1 MAVYKASNCTPFLGS
16 IDLTFGQIAQCEIN
30 SSNSTVTGYRLEIL
44 DNLNNVIFSGER
56 FSPVPQRFRVD
67 CIDTNATYYTNTG
80 LNGSMLTV
88 PLIIRGSGKDVNQD
102 IFDAIHATATG
113 DDAGNKSD
121 LSLAQCANIIY
132 CVNPDNTDN
141 TENTRAKW
149 YKVEIGV
156 TTNQSEGAPPTYS
169 WVANS
174 EIPNLSNGYV
184 NMPYKWRITL
194 AQGQK
199 TDTKEET
206 FEQHPEDSK
215 WYDMGIAVNQQI
227 LGSTVNRIQGPYSDK
242 ILSDYFIQLGTYSNG
257 AFTPNGQRVV
267 ITSYDN
273 YGYIYP
279 RENYITEGT
288 FNQSTHFQIYK
299 KTNEA
304 QYVRS
309 NRKVGYLSLLTIDR
323 DLSGM
328 TIDHK
333 DKNKRFHYN
342 STSGYYE
349 QVYDNATTQEMVD
362 DFNPTVQMYTG
373 QQMENSPISLIG
385 GGITILFAGYDANK
399 EQDVNS
405 WIDSPLNGIFVFA
418 GKVFD
423 ENNKQMILRW
433 QRPAMADSWAEYLDQ
448 IFYIENGTPIV
459 ITKSDG
465 TTEPARSFAGQNI
478 QCMAD
483 DMGVLNSSPLGFKEE
498 EPVEIYSADDLDDK
512 IGRITTTVG
521 AIARNAEDCIYIR
534 ANNAVEAGQ
543 QFRYATSIEN
553 NYSYNTQ
560 TIEYVNKEMWYI
572 KPLEEISP
580 VITPG
585 TQYSI
590 YSYFKGSDENPFY
603 AYDTPEIELNI
614 ENAEGDGNTID
625 TQYTLASYILNATG
639 IFSQAQNKTWRSFQW
654 ILTNRTLNYSITGDK
669 QYSGAIEYSF
679 SGLQDSMEYSL
690 QLIIEDEWGNT
701 LGVTKYFRIEL
712 GADAY
717 DYFPV
722 TLTFD
727 CDTQSVDIQFIRT
740 GYILPDPF
748 SKTDLQPSS
757 PTSLFTPSY
766 QGLTYYLY
774 DIDNKDD
781 YYLSIGDS
789 TAWYDQYRANL
800 RLGEDGVPV
809 TEKDIKG
816 TALYIPLS
824 GTDLI
829 DSGER
834 LTGYIEVAVADDDSE
849 TAGQVLTSETTGSTT
864 GTESNKNT
872 TTKIVSLYAQPP
884 ETPSDIEEWMRWSPS
899 PDAPTVG
906 GGWTLYY
913 KDDSGE
919 FTKYAPLPSSPA
931 ISVNGVKNYRDYGVL
946 YQEIEVI
953 DTITD
958 KDGNSEGKVTHLPL
972 SGPSKDDF
980 TLNLEVW
987 QLSKLYEGNILVSYV
1002 YFDANKFETATRRL
1016 VVELSVPDVYIQSD
1030 KGTTVDVDNLYK
1042 IWVKCW
1048 YENKNSST
1056 SEWFK
1061 NEDEEQV
1068 SSEVKFYGEGLND
1081 SPTWL
1086 PSDKIPV
1093 LLFGKIDDDTQEAAD
1108 ITAKELHENA
1118 DFYMADIVAN
1128 VGTGDKETRILNP
1141 ISYIIDDI
1149 DDTEH
1154 SRPAAAPYYNL
1165 MGDVNCH
1172 TPVSQSPEGITQGK
1186 DENENANSD
1195 IVNIELDNKNGEA
1208 APFYGVIRFPLREQ
1222 MDQVTGAVATS
1233 TGQER
1238 SNNYLKTPFFVKS
1251 KTQNE
1256 DEGKTDYTA
1265 MYVSTKSIAGN
1276 TLAEGGVTAP
1286 TEENENAGNNTSP
1299 KVALYVRDYSG
1310 MRNVWT
1316 DYLCRRAQQPDPN
1329 VKNVDFNRFFN
1340 VQDSACAYKW
1350 NDDALQTVEDGGN
1363 QHYVFK
1369 NIKELQGDVVWYDT
1383 YADAPPLYRQWD
1395 VASTVA
1401 SQENNGARAR
1411 INAFGFIFNI
1421 IIQDFDPDISMLN
1434 YALAIKPRAYV
1445 YSTSS
1450 TNSTEEE
1457 NTNG

>member
-56 FSPVPQRFRVD
+56 FSPVPQGFRVD

-88 PLIIRGSGKDVNQD
+88 PLIIRGSDKGVNAD
-102 IFDAIHATATG
+102 IFNAIGATATG
-113 DDAGNKSD
+113 NSSKKEPSS
-121 LSLAQCANIIY
+121 LSEAQCSNIIY
-132 CVNPDNTDN
+132 YNTDG
-141 TENTRAKW
+141 KW
-149 YKVEIGV
+149 YKIDVGV
-156 TTNQSEGAPPTYS
+156 SDTAGTLFTYS
-169 WVANS
+169 WALGS

-199 TDTKEET
+199 IDTNEKT
-206 FEQHPEDSK
+206 FDQQPKDSK

-242 ILSDYFIQLGTYSNG
+242 ILSDYFIQLGTYSDDDG
-257 AFTPNGQRVV
+257 DGDGKFTAKGQRVI

-279 RENYITEGT
+279 RENYITEEMLNGDGT
-288 FNQSTHFQIYK
+288 TENPPATHFQIYK
-299 KTNEA
+299 ETNEEK
-304 QYVRS
+304 YVNS
-309 NRKVGYLSLLTIDR
+309 NRMVNFATTTNIDIQINGEAPTTQFGY
-323 DLSGM
+323 
-328 TIDHK
+328 
-333 DKNKRFHYN
+333 NQ
-342 STSGYYE
+342 TSGYYE
-349 QVYDNATTQEMVD
+349 QVYDATETEYNA
-362 DFNPTVQMYTG
+362 FKPFA
-373 QQMENSPISLIG
+373 SLWG
-385 GGITILFAGYDANK
+385 GGATSVDLTGGGTSILFMGNTTGVSDEDASKGALGTANAY
-399 EQDVNS
+399 
-405 WIDSPLNGIFVFA
+405 NGIFIFA
-418 GKVFD
+418 DKVY
-423 ENNKQMILRW
+423 NNGQMTLRW
-433 QRPAMADSWAEYLDQ
+433 QRPSFADTWAEYIDQ
-448 IFYIENGTPIV
+448 LFYVKGGTY
-459 ITKSDG
+459 G
-465 TTEPARSFAGQNI
+465 GRNI
-478 QCMAD
+478 QSKAS
-483 DMGVLNSSPLGFKEE
+483 DMGTLNSSPLAFTDE
-498 EPVEIYSADDLDDK
+498 EPIEIYSTEDLDDNDYA
-512 IGRITTTVG
+512 IGRVTTTIG
-521 AIARNAEDCIYIR
+521 AIAKNTNEDIYIR

-543 QFRYATSIEN
+543 QFRYATSAEN
-553 NYSYNTQ
+553 NYGYDTQ
-560 TIEYVNKEMWYI
+560 IIKYVNRDLWYI
-572 KPLEEISP
+572 NPQGELKSAL
-580 VITPG
+580 TPG

-603 AYDTPEIELNI
+603 AYTTPEIKLNI
-614 ENAEGDGNTID
+614 ENVNDDKNNGDTIK

-639 IFSQAQNKTWRSFQW
+639 TFSQEQNKTWRSFQW
-654 ILTNRTLNYSITGDK
+654 ILTNRTLNYSITGEK
-669 QYSGAIEYSF
+669 QYSGAIEYNF
-679 SGLQDSMEYSL
+679 SGLQDLMEYSL
-690 QLIIEDEWGNT
+690 QLIMEDEWGNT

-849 TAGQVLTSETTGSTT
+849 TAGQVSTSETTGSTT

-884 ETPSDIEEWMRWSPS
+884 ETPSDTEEWMRWNASS
-899 PDAPTVG
+899 DAPTVG

-919 FTKYAPLPSSPA
+919 FKGYASLPNSPA
-931 ISVNGVKNYRDYGVL
+931 IAVNGVKNYRDYGVL
-946 YQEIEVI
+946 YQEMEVI
-953 DTITD
+953 DKRTNE
-958 KDGNSEGKVTHLPL
+958 DGGDEEKLTHVPL

-1002 YFDANKFETATRRL
+1002 YFNANQFEDATRRL
-1016 VVELSVPDVYIQSD
+1016 AVELSVPDVYIQTNE
-1030 KGTTVDVDNLYK
+1030 GTTVDAENLYK
-1042 IWVKCW
+1042 MWVRCW
-1048 YENKNSST
+1048 YEKKSGPT
-1056 SEWFK
+1056 SEWVIDDD
-1061 NEDEEQV
+1061 EDQA
-1068 SSEVKFYGEGLND
+1068 SSEVKFYGDDLND
-1081 SPTWL
+1081 SSTWL
-1086 PSDKIPV
+1086 PSNKIPV
-1093 LLFGKIDDDTQEAAD
+1093 LLFGKLDADTQGAAD
-1108 ITAKELHENA
+1108 VLATTLHKNA

-1128 VGTGDKETRILNP
+1128 VGTGDKQTHIINA
-1141 ISYIIDDI
+1141 INYIDN
-1149 DDTEH
+1149 EQNL
-1154 SRPAAAPYYNL
+1154 RPASAPYYNL

-1195 IVNIELDNKNGEA
+1195 IVNIELNNENGEA
-1208 APFYGVIRFPLREQ
+1208 APFYGVIRFPLRER
-1222 MDQVTGAVATS
+1222 MDQVTGVVATS

-1251 KTQNE
+1251 KTTTGE
-1256 DEGKTDYTA
+1256 YA
-1265 MYVSTKSIAGN
+1265 PMYVSTESVETN
-1276 TLAEGGVTAP
+1276 TLAEGEAVEP
-1286 TEENENAGNNTSP
+1286 TEENANAGNNTSP

-1329 VKNVDFNRFFN
+1329 VKGVDFNRFFN
-1340 VQDSACAYKW
+1340 VQDGACAYTW
-1350 NDDALQTVEDGGN
+1350 GDTVLQTVEDAGN
-1363 QHYVFK
+1363 QHYTFK
-1369 NIKELQGDVVWYDT
+1369 DVEDLDVVWYDT

-1395 VASTVA
+1395 VASTIA
-1401 SQENNGARAR
+1401 SQENHSARAR
-1411 INAFGFIFNI
+1411 INALGFIFNI
-1421 IIQDFDPDISMLN
+1421 VVQNIDPDFS
-1434 YALAIKPRAYV
+1434 ALGYKLTTKPRAYV
-1445 YSTSS
+1445 YSTGNN
-1450 TNSTEEE
+1450 TNKEE
-1457 NTNG
+1457 NVDG

>member
-88 PLIIRGSGKDVNQD
+88 PLIIRGSGDVNRD
-102 IFDAIHATATG
+102 IFNAINATATS
-113 DDAGNKSD
+113 DSAGKKSE
-121 LSLAQCANIIY
+121 LSLAQCANLIY
-132 CVNPDNTDN
+132 YYK
-141 TENTRAKW
+141 EKW
-149 YKVEIGV
+149 YKVEIK
-156 TTNQSEGAPPTYS
+156 TEQSEGGPPTYS
-169 WVANS
+169 WDANPRT

-199 TDTKEET
+199 TDTGAGT
-206 FEQHPEDSK
+206 FEQHPADPK
-215 WYDMGIAVNQQI
+215 WYDMGIAVNQQV

-242 ILSDYFIQLGTYSNG
+242 ILSDYFIQLGTYSDST
-257 AFTPNGQRVV
+257 FTPKGQRVI

-279 RENYITEGT
+279 RENYITEDT

-299 KTNEA
+299 ETNEEK
-304 QYVRS
+304 YVNS
-309 NRKVGYLSLLTIDR
+309 NRMVNFATTTNIDIQINEKAPTTRFGY
-323 DLSGM
+323 
-328 TIDHK
+328 
-333 DKNKRFHYN
+333 NQ
-342 STSGYYE
+342 TSGYYE
-349 QVYDNATTQEMVD
+349 QVYDVTETEYNA
-362 DFNPTVQMYTG
+362 FKPFA
-373 QQMENSPISLIG
+373 SLWG
-385 GGITILFAGYDANK
+385 GGATRVDLTGGGTSILFMANTTGASDENTSK
-399 EQDVNS
+399 GTLGTANAY
-405 WIDSPLNGIFVFA
+405 NGIFVFVD
-418 GKVFD
+418 KVYD
-423 ENNKQMILRW
+423 NGQMTLRW
-433 QRPAMADSWAEYLDQ
+433 QRPSFANSWAEYIDQ
-448 IFYIENGTPIV
+448 LFYV
-459 ITKSDG
+459 KSG
-465 TTEPARSFAGQNI
+465 SYGRQNI
-478 QCMAD
+478 QSKAS
-483 DMGVLNSSPLGFKEE
+483 DMGTLDSTPLAFTYE
-498 EPVEIYSADDLDDK
+498 EPIEIYSDEDLDDA

-553 NYSYNTQ
+553 NYSYDTR

-572 KPLEEISP
+572 NPPEGEVISP
-580 VITPG
+580 IITPG

-603 AYDTPEIELNI
+603 AYTTPEIKLNI
-614 ENAEGDGNTID
+614 KNANDDEKNGDTID

-639 IFSQAQNKTWRSFQW
+639 IFSQEQNKTWRSFQW
-654 ILTNRTLNYSITGDK
+654 ILTNRTLNYSITGEK
-669 QYSGAIEYSF
+669 QYSGAIEYNF
-679 SGLQDSMEYSL
+679 SGLQDLMEYSL
-690 QLIIEDEWGNT
+690 QLIMEDEWGNT
-701 LGVTKYFRIEL
+701 LGVAKYFKIDL
-712 GADAY
+712 GAEAY

-727 CDTQSVDIQFIRT
+727 CDTQSVDIQFLRT
-740 GYILPDPF
+740 GFIMPDPF

-824 GTDLI
+824 GTDLLN
-829 DSGER
+829 SGEQ
-834 LTGYIEVAVADDDSE
+834 LTGYIEVTVADDNN
-849 TAGQVLTSETTGSTT
+849 TG
-864 GTESNKNT
+864 
-872 TTKIVSLYAQPP
+872 TKIVSLYAKPP
-884 ETPSDIEEWMRWSPS
+884 TTPAETEEWMRWNASS
-899 PDAPTVG
+899 DAPIEG

-919 FTKYAPLPSSPA
+919 FKGYTPLSNSPA
-931 ISVNGVKNYRDYGVL
+931 IVVNGVKNYRDYGVL
-946 YQEIEVI
+946 YQNIEVI
-953 DTITD
+953 DKRTNENGGAEEESTYI
-958 KDGNSEGKVTHLPL
+958 PL
-972 SGPSKDDF
+972 SGPTKDDF

-1002 YFDANKFETATRRL
+1002 YFNANQFEDATKRL
-1016 VVELSVPDVYIQSD
+1016 AVELSVPDVYIQTNE
-1030 KGTTVDVDNLYK
+1030 GTTVDTENLYK
-1042 IWVKCW
+1042 IWVRCW
-1048 YENKNSST
+1048 YENKSGPT
-1056 SEWFK
+1056 GEWVIDG
-1061 NEDEEQV
+1061 EDDRA
-1068 SSEVKFYGEGLND
+1068 SSEVKFYGQDLDD
-1081 SPTWL
+1081 SSTWL
-1086 PSDKIPV
+1086 PSNKIPV
-1093 LLFGKIDDDTQEAAD
+1093 LLFGKLDADTQGAAD
-1108 ITAKELHENA
+1108 KLADKLYKNA
-1118 DFYMADIVAN
+1118 DFYLTDIVAN
-1128 VGTGDKETRILNP
+1128 VGTGDKQTHVINA
-1141 ISYIIDDI
+1141 INYIDN
-1149 DDTEH
+1149 EQN
-1154 SRPAAAPYYNL
+1154 SRPASAPYYNL

-1172 TPVSQSPEGITQGK
+1172 TPVSQTPEGITQGK

-1195 IVNIELDNKNGEA
+1195 IVNIELNSGNGEA
-1208 APFYGVIRFPLREQ
+1208 APFYGVIRFPLRER
-1222 MDQVTGAVATS
+1222 MDQVTGVVDTS

-1251 KTQNE
+1251 KTTTGE
-1256 DEGKTDYTA
+1256 YA
-1265 MYVSTKSIAGN
+1265 SMYVSTEPIETN
-1276 TLAEGGVTAP
+1276 TLAEGEVVEP
-1286 TEENENAGNNTSP
+1286 TEENTNAGNNGSP

-1329 VKNVDFNRFFN
+1329 VEGVDFNRFFN

-1350 NDDALQTVEDGGN
+1350 EDNALQTVEDAGN
-1363 QHYVFK
+1363 QHYIFK
-1369 NIKELQGDVVWYDT
+1369 FKEDDEIQGDIVWYDT

-1395 VASTVA
+1395 VASTIA
-1401 SQENNGARAR
+1401 SQQNHSARAR
-1411 INAFGFIFNI
+1411 INALGFIFNI
-1421 IIQDFDPDISMLN
+1421 VVQNIDPDFA
-1434 YALAIKPRAYV
+1434 ALGYKLTTKPRAYV
-1445 YSTSS
+1445 YSTGNN
-1450 TNSTEEE
+1450 TNKEE
-1457 NTNG
+1457 NIDG

>member
-67 CIDTNATYYTNTG
+67 CINTNATYYTNTG

-88 PLIIRGSGKDVNQD
+88 PLIIRGNGNVNQD
-102 IFDAIHATATG
+102 ININKDIFNAIKATATG
-113 DDAGNKSD
+113 DSVGNISS
-121 LSLAQCANIIY
+121 LSLAQCANLIY
-132 CVNPDNTDN
+132 YD
-141 TENTRAKW
+141 NTRAKW

-156 TTNQSEGAPPTYS
+156 TTNQSEGGPPTYS

-199 TDTKEET
+199 TDTNEKT
-206 FEQHPEDSK
+206 FEQHPEDPK
-215 WYDMGIAVNQQI
+215 WYDMGIAVNQQV

-242 ILSDYFIQLGTYSNG
+242 ILSDYFIQLGTYSDD
-257 AFTPNGQRVV
+257 AFTPKGQRVV

-279 RENYITEGT
+279 RENYITEEI
-288 FNQSTHFQIYK
+288 FNGSTHFQIYK

-323 DLSGM
+323 DLPGDM
-328 TIDHK
+328 TIDHE

-342 STSGYYE
+342 SVSGYYE
-349 QVYDNATTQEMVD
+349 QIYDDATQEMVD

-399 EQDVNS
+399 EQGVNS

-465 TTEPARSFAGQNI
+465 TTEPARSFAEQNI

-483 DMGVLNSSPLGFKEE
+483 DMGVLDSSPLGFKEE
-498 EPVEIYSADDLDDK
+498 EPIEIYSADDLDDK

-521 AIARNAEDCIYIR
+521 AIARNTDEDIYIR

-543 QFRYATSIEN
+543 QFRYATSAEN
-553 NYSYNTQ
+553 NYSYDTR
-560 TIEYVNKEMWYI
+560 IIKYVNKELWYI
-572 KPLEEISP
+572 NPPDKETIDP
-580 VITPG
+580 VLTPG

-614 ENAEGDGNTID
+614 ENAEGDGNTIN

-639 IFSQAQNKTWRSFQW
+639 TFSQEQNKTWRSFQW
-654 ILTNRTLNYSITGDK
+654 ILTNRTLNYSVTGDK
-669 QYSGAIEYSF
+669 QYSGAIEYNF
-679 SGLQDSMEYSL
+679 SGLQDETEYSL
-690 QLIIEDEWGNT
+690 QLIMEDEWGNT
-701 LGVTKYFRIEL
+701 LGATKYFKIEL
-712 GADAY
+712 GTDAY

-740 GYILPDPF
+740 GYIIPDPL
-748 SKTDLQPSS
+748 SKDDLVPPSG
-757 PTSLFTPSY
+757 SLSTPSY
-766 QGLTYYLY
+766 QGLTYTLY
-774 DIDNKDD
+774 KESGNRSN
-781 YYLSIGDS
+781 YYLSIANS
-789 TAWYDQYRANL
+789 TDWYDQYRANL
-800 RLGEDGVPV
+800 RLGEDGVPI
-809 TEKDIKG
+809 TERDIKG
-816 TALYIPLS
+816 TTLYVPLS
-824 GTDLI
+824 GTELI
-829 DSGER
+829 DSGEQ
-834 LTGYIEVAVADDDSE
+834 LTGYIEVAVVDNDSE
-849 TAGQVLTSETTGSTT
+849 TTTQASTT
-864 GTESNKNT
+864 EAAGTTTETGNNKNT
-872 TTKIVSLYAQPP
+872 TTKTVSLYAKPP
-884 ETPSDIEEWMRWSPS
+884 ATPEKTEEWMRWNASSDTP
-899 PDAPTVG
+899 AVG

-919 FTKYAPLPSSPA
+919 FKNYTSLPNSPSV
-931 ISVNGVKNYRDYGVL
+931 SVNGVKNYRDYGVV
-946 YQEIEVI
+946 YREIEVI
-953 DTITD
+953 NENKTET
-958 KDGNSEGKVTHLPL
+958 KTAYLPL
-972 SGPSKDDF
+972 SAPAKDDF

-987 QLSKLYEGNILVSYV
+987 ELSKLYEGNILISYI
-1002 YFDANKFETATRRL
+1002 YFNVDDFEDATRRL
-1016 VVELSVPDVYIQSD
+1016 AVELSVPDVYIQSNQ
-1030 KGTTVDVDNLYK
+1030 GTTVDVDNLYK
-1042 IWVKCW
+1042 MWVKCW
-1048 YENKNSST
+1048 YENKSNSG
-1056 SEWFK
+1056 EWVLDT
-1061 NEDEEQV
+1061 DEEQA

-1081 SPTWL
+1081 SSTWL

-1093 LLFGKIDDDTQEAAD
+1093 LLFGKIDADTQENANKVATD
-1108 ITAKELHENA
+1108 LHENA

-1128 VGTGDKETRILNP
+1128 VGTGDKETQILNP
-1141 ISYIIDDI
+1141 ISYIGDDS
-1149 DDTEH
+1149 H

-1172 TPVSQSPEGITQGK
+1172 TPVSQSPEGITQGR

-1195 IVNIELDNKNGEA
+1195 IVNVELNSQNGEA
-1208 APFYGVIRFPLREQ
+1208 APFYGVIRFPLRER

-1251 KTQNE
+1251 KTA
-1256 DEGKTDYTA
+1256 TDTSAAYA
-1265 MYVSTKSIAGN
+1265 PMYVSTKSIVAN
-1276 TLAEGGVTAP
+1276 TLAEGEVTAP

-1329 VKNVDFNRFFN
+1329 VKGVDFNRFFN
-1340 VQDSACAYKW
+1340 VQDGACAYTW
-1350 NDDALQTVEDGGN
+1350 GDTVLQTVESAGN
-1363 QHYVFK
+1363 QHYTFK
-1369 NIKELQGDVVWYDT
+1369 DVEDLDVVWYDT

-1395 VASTVA
+1395 VASTIA
-1401 SQENNGARAR
+1401 SQQNHGARAR
-1411 INAFGFIFNI
+1411 INALGFIFNI
-1421 IIQDFDPDISMLN
+1421 IVQDFDPDILMLN
-1434 YALAIKPRAYV
+1434 YALAVKPRAYV
-1445 YSTSS
+1445 YSTK
-1450 TNSTEEE
+1450 EE

>member
-56 FSPVPQRFRVD
+56 FSPVPQRFVVD
-67 CIDTNATYYTNTG
+67 CVDTNATYYTNTG

-88 PLIIRGSGKDVNQD
+88 PLIVRGSEDDDKLDKDIQVDKNIQK
-102 IFDAIHATATG
+102 ALGATATG
-113 DDAGNKSD
+113 SAGKGGS

-132 CVNPDNTDN
+132 YSDSDN
-141 TENTRAKW
+141 KW
-149 YKVEIGV
+149 YTIDIDATG
-156 TTNQSEGAPPTYS
+156 SEGGSYTYS
-169 WVANS
+169 WALGA
-174 EIPNLSNGYV
+174 EIPNLFNGYV

-194 AQGQK
+194 AQGQG
-199 TDTKEET
+199 TDTAEGT
-206 FEQHPEDSK
+206 FDQQPKDAK
-215 WYDMGIAVNQQI
+215 WYDMGIAVNQQV

-242 ILSDYFIQLGTYSNG
+242 ILSDYFIQLGTYSISEG
-257 AFTPNGQRVV
+257 FKPRGQRVI

-279 RENYITEGT
+279 RENYITEEMLNGNGT
-288 FNQSTHFQIYK
+288 TGDPGATHFQIYK
-299 KTNEA
+299 ETNEP
-304 QYVRS
+304 QYVNS
-309 NRKVGYLSLLTIDR
+309 NRKVGYLSLLKIDR
-323 DLSGM
+323 DLSDMGM
-328 TIDHK
+328 TIDPE
-333 DKNKRFHYN
+333 NGRFHYN
-342 STSGYYE
+342 LTSGYYE
-349 QVYDNATTQEMVD
+349 QIYNGASSEKVNS
-362 DFNPTVQMYTG
+362 FNPTVQMYTG
-373 QQMENSPISLIG
+373 QQIGGSLIG
-385 GGITILFAGYDANK
+385 GGTTILFAGYDADK
-399 EQDVNS
+399 GKDVNS
-405 WIDSPLNGIFVFA
+405 WTNNPLNGIFVFA
-418 GKVFD
+418 DKVFD
-423 ENNKQMILRW
+423 SNNDKMILRW

-448 IFYIENGTPIV
+448 IFYIENGTQIE
-459 ITKSDG
+459 ITKNDG
-465 TTEPARSFAGQNI
+465 STEQKNFAGQNI

-483 DMGVLNSSPLGFKEE
+483 DMGVLNSSPLEFKEE
-498 EPVEIYSADDLDDK
+498 EPIEIYSADDLDDEQDNPQDK
-512 IGRITTTVG
+512 IGRITKTIG

-543 QFRYATSIEN
+543 QFRYAMSQNN
-553 NYSYNTQ
+553 NYDYATRI
-560 TIEYVNKEMWYI
+560 IEYVNKEMWDI
-572 KPLEEISP
+572 NPLEEISP
-580 VITPG
+580 IITPG

-603 AYDTPEIELNI
+603 AYTTPEIKLNI
-614 ENAEGDGNTID
+614 ENVNDDKNNGDTIEA
-625 TQYTLASYILNATG
+625 QYTLASYILNATG
-639 IFSQAQNKTWRSFQW
+639 TFSQEQNKTWRSFQW
-654 ILTNRTLNYSITGDK
+654 ILTNRTLNYSITGEK
-669 QYSGAIEYSF
+669 QYSGAIEYNF
-679 SGLQDSMEYSL
+679 SGLQDLMEYSL
-690 QLIIEDEWGNT
+690 QLIMEDEWGNT
-701 LGVTKYFRIEL
+701 LGVTKYFKIDL
-712 GADAY
+712 GAEAY

-740 GYILPDPF
+740 GYIIPDPF

-757 PTSLFTPSY
+757 PTSLSTPSY

-849 TAGQVLTSETTGSTT
+849 TAGQVSTSETTGSTT

-884 ETPSDIEEWMRWSPS
+884 ETPSDIEEWMRWNASS
-899 PDAPTVG
+899 DAPTVG

-919 FTKYAPLPSSPA
+919 FKGYAPLPNSPA
-931 ISVNGVKNYRDYGVL
+931 IAVNGVKNYRDYGVL
-946 YQEIEVI
+946 YQEMEVI
-953 DTITD
+953 DKRTNE
-958 KDGNSEGKVTHLPL
+958 DGGDEEELTHVPL

-1002 YFDANKFETATRRL
+1002 YFNANQFKDATRRL
-1016 VVELSVPDVYIQSD
+1016 AVELSVPDVYIQTNE
-1030 KGTTVDVDNLYK
+1030 GTTVDAENLYK
-1042 IWVKCW
+1042 MWVRCW
-1048 YENKNSST
+1048 YEKKSGPT
-1056 SEWFK
+1056 SEWVIDDD
-1061 NEDEEQV
+1061 EDQA
-1068 SSEVKFYGEGLND
+1068 SSEVKFYGDDLND
-1081 SPTWL
+1081 SSTWL
-1086 PSDKIPV
+1086 PSNKIPV
-1093 LLFGKIDDDTQEAAD
+1093 LLFGKIDGDTQGDAD
-1108 ITAKELHENA
+1108 TTATNLHKNA
-1118 DFYMADIVAN
+1118 DFYLADIVAN
-1128 VGTGDKETRILNP
+1128 VGAGDKQTHIINA
-1141 ISYIIDDI
+1141 IKYIDN
-1149 DDTEH
+1149 EQN
-1154 SRPAAAPYYNL
+1154 SRPDSAPYYNL

-1172 TPVSQSPEGITQGK
+1172 TPVSETPEGITQGK

-1195 IVNIELDNKNGEA
+1195 IVNIELNSENGEA
-1208 APFYGVIRFPLREQ
+1208 APFYGVIRFPLRER
-1222 MDQVTGAVATS
+1222 MDQVTGAVAIP

-1251 KTQNE
+1251 KTTTGE
-1256 DEGKTDYTA
+1256 YA
-1265 MYVSTKSIAGN
+1265 PMYVSTEPIETN
-1276 TLAEGGVTAP
+1276 TLAEGEVVEP
-1286 TEENENAGNNTSP
+1286 TEENTNAGNNGSP

-1329 VKNVDFNRFFN
+1329 VETVDFNRFFN
-1340 VQDSACAYKW
+1340 VQDSACVYKW
-1350 NDDALQTVEDGGN
+1350 NDNVLQTVKDAGN
-1363 QHYVFK
+1363 QHYIFK
-1369 NIKELQGDVVWYDT
+1369 DDDELQGDIVWYDT

-1401 SQENNGARAR
+1401 SQQNHGARAR
-1411 INAFGFIFNI
+1411 INTLGFIFNI
-1421 IIQDFDPDISMLN
+1421 VVQNM
-1434 YALAIKPRAYV
+1434 ALDVSAFGYKLTTKPRAYV
-1445 YSTSS
+1445 YSTGNN
-1450 TNSTEEE
+1450 TNKEE
-1457 NTNG
+1457 NVDG

>member
-56 FSPVPQRFRVD
+56 FSPVPQGFRVD
-67 CIDTNATYYTNTG
+67 CIDTNATHYTNTG

-88 PLIIRGSGKDVNQD
+88 PLIIRGSGDVNTD
-102 IFDAIHATATG
+102 IFNAISATATG
-113 DDAGNKSD
+113 NSSKKEPSS
-121 LSLAQCANIIY
+121 LSEAQCSNIIY
-132 CVNPDNTDN
+132 YNTDG
-141 TENTRAKW
+141 KW
-149 YKVEIGV
+149 YKIDVGV
-156 TTNQSEGAPPTYS
+156 SDTAGTLFTYS
-169 WVANS
+169 WALGS

-194 AQGQK
+194 AQGQGVN
-199 TDTKEET
+199 TTTET
-206 FEQHPEDSK
+206 FEQQPEDPK
-215 WYDMGIAVNQQI
+215 WYDMAIAVNQQI

-242 ILSDYFIQLGTYSNG
+242 ILSDYFIQLGTYDNG
-257 AFTPNGQRVV
+257 TFTPIEPRVI

-279 RENYITEGT
+279 RENYITEEKL
-288 FNQSTHFQIYK
+288 NQATHFQIYK
-299 KTNEA
+299 ETNEEK
-304 QYVRS
+304 YVNS
-309 NRKVGYLSLLTIDR
+309 NRMVNFATTTNIDIQINGKAPTTPFGY
-323 DLSGM
+323 
-328 TIDHK
+328 
-333 DKNKRFHYN
+333 NQ
-342 STSGYYE
+342 TSGYYE
-349 QVYDNATTQEMVD
+349 QVYDATETEYNA
-362 DFNPTVQMYTG
+362 FKPFA
-373 QQMENSPISLIG
+373 SLWG
-385 GGITILFAGYDANK
+385 GGATSVDLTGGGTSILFMANTTGVSDENTSK
-399 EQDVNS
+399 GTLGTANAY
-405 WIDSPLNGIFVFA
+405 NGIFIFA
-418 GKVFD
+418 DKVYD
-423 ENNKQMILRW
+423 NGQMTLRW
-433 QRPAMADSWAEYLDQ
+433 QRPSFADSWAEYIDQ
-448 IFYIENGTPIV
+448 LFYVKGG
-459 ITKSDG
+459 SYG
-465 TTEPARSFAGQNI
+465 GQNI
-478 QCMAD
+478 QSKAS
-483 DMGVLNSSPLGFKEE
+483 DMGTLNSTPLAFAEE
-498 EPVEIYSADDLDDK
+498 EPVEIYSAEDLDDEQSDNRDK

-521 AIARNAEDCIYIR
+521 AIAKNTDEYIYIR

-553 NYSYNTQ
+553 NYSYKTQ
-560 TIEYVNKEMWYI
+560 IIEYVNKEMWYI
-572 KPLEEISP
+572 NPLEEISP
-580 VITPG
+580 IITPG

-603 AYDTPEIELNI
+603 AYTTPEIKLNI
-614 ENAEGDGNTID
+614 ENVNDDKKNGDTIEA
-625 TQYTLASYILNATG
+625 QYTLASYILNATG
-639 IFSQAQNKTWRSFQW
+639 TFSQEQNKTWRSFQW
-654 ILTNRTLNYSITGDK
+654 ILTNRTLNYSITGEK
-669 QYSGAIEYSF
+669 QYSGAIEYNF
-679 SGLQDSMEYSL
+679 SGLQDLMEYSL
-690 QLIIEDEWGNT
+690 QLIMEDEWGNT
-701 LGVTKYFRIEL
+701 LGVTKYFKIDL
-712 GADAY
+712 GAEAY

-740 GYILPDPF
+740 GYIIPDPF

-757 PTSLFTPSY
+757 PTSLSTPSY

-781 YYLSIGDS
+781 YYLSISDS

-849 TAGQVLTSETTGSTT
+849 TAGQVSTSETTGSTT

-919 FTKYAPLPSSPA
+919 FKGYAPLPNSLA
-931 ISVNGVKNYRDYGVL
+931 IAVNGVKNYRDYGVL
-946 YQEIEVI
+946 YQEMEVI
-953 DTITD
+953 DKRTNE
-958 KDGNSEGKVTHLPL
+958 DGGDEEELTHVPL

-1002 YFDANKFETATRRL
+1002 YFNANQFKDATRRL
-1016 VVELSVPDVYIQSD
+1016 AVELSVPDVYIQTNE
-1030 KGTTVDVDNLYK
+1030 GTTVDAENLYK
-1042 IWVKCW
+1042 MWVRCW
-1048 YENKNSST
+1048 YEKKSGPT
-1056 SEWFK
+1056 SEWVIDDD
-1061 NEDEEQV
+1061 EDQA
-1068 SSEVKFYGEGLND
+1068 SSEVKFYGDDLND
-1081 SPTWL
+1081 SSTWL
-1086 PSDKIPV
+1086 PSNKIPV
-1093 LLFGKIDDDTQEAAD
+1093 LLFGKLDADTQGDAD
-1108 ITAKELHENA
+1108 AIATDLHENA

-1128 VGTGDKETRILNP
+1128 VGTGDKQTHIINA
-1141 ISYIIDDI
+1141 IDYIDN
-1149 DDTEH
+1149 EQN
-1154 SRPAAAPYYNL
+1154 SRPASAPYYNL

-1172 TPVSQSPEGITQGK
+1172 TPVSQTPEGITQGK

-1195 IVNIELDNKNGEA
+1195 IVNIELNSGNGEA
-1208 APFYGVIRFPLREQ
+1208 APFYGVIRFPLRER
-1222 MDQVTGAVATS
+1222 MDQVTGVVATS
-1233 TGQER
+1233 TGEER

-1251 KTQNE
+1251 KTTTGE
-1256 DEGKTDYTA
+1256 YA
-1265 MYVSTKSIAGN
+1265 SMYVSTKPIETN
-1276 TLAEGGVTAP
+1276 TLAEGEVVEP
-1286 TEENENAGNNTSP
+1286 TEENVNAGNNDSP

-1329 VKNVDFNRFFN
+1329 VGEVDFNRFFN
-1340 VQDSACAYKW
+1340 VQDSACVYKW
-1350 NDDALQTVEDGGN
+1350 QDNALQTVGVAGN
-1363 QHYVFK
+1363 QHYIFK
-1369 NIKELQGDVVWYDT
+1369 EDNKVQGDIAWYDT

-1401 SQENNGARAR
+1401 SQQNHGARAR
-1411 INAFGFIFNI
+1411 INALGFIFNI
-1421 IIQDFDPDISMLN
+1421 VVQNIAPDVSAFGYKLTT
-1434 YALAIKPRAYV
+1434 KPRAYV
-1445 YSTSS
+1445 YSTGNN
-1450 TNSTEEE
+1450 TNKEE
-1457 NTNG
+1457 NVDG

>member
-56 FSPVPQRFRVD
+56 FSPVPQGFRVD

-88 PLIIRGSGKDVNQD
+88 PLIIRGSGDVNQD
-102 IFDAIHATATG
+102 IIDAIDATATG
-113 DDAGNKSD
+113 NSSKKEPSS
-121 LSLAQCANIIY
+121 LSEAQCSNIIY
-132 CVNPDNTDN
+132 YNTDG
-141 TENTRAKW
+141 KW
-149 YKVEIGV
+149 YKIDVGV
-156 TTNQSEGAPPTYS
+156 SDTAGTLFTYS
-169 WVANS
+169 WALGS

-194 AQGQK
+194 AQGQRADTAEGTFDQQP
-199 TDTKEET
+199 TDA
-206 FEQHPEDSK
+206 K
-215 WYDMGIAVNQQI
+215 WYDMGIAVNQQV

-242 ILSDYFIQLGTYSNG
+242 ILSDYFIQLGTYSTSEG
-257 AFTPNGQRVV
+257 FKPRGQRVI

-279 RENYITEGT
+279 RENYITEEMLNGNGT
-288 FNQSTHFQIYK
+288 TEDPGATHFQIYK
-299 KTNEA
+299 ETNEA
-304 QYVRS
+304 KYVNS
-309 NRKVGYLSLLTIDR
+309 NRKVGCLSLLTIDR

-328 TIDHK
+328 TIDHE
-333 DKNKRFHYN
+333 DENKRFHYN
-342 STSGYYE
+342 LASGYYE
-349 QVYDNATTQEMVD
+349 QIYDDATQEKVNS
-362 DFNPTVQMYTG
+362 FNPTVQMYTG
-373 QQMENSPISLIG
+373 QQIGSSPISLIG
-385 GGITILFAGYDANK
+385 GGTTILFAGYDVTK
-399 EQDVNS
+399 GQDVNS
-405 WIDSPLNGIFVFA
+405 WTDNPFNGIFVFA
-418 GKVFD
+418 DKVFD
-423 ENNKQMILRW
+423 SKNNQMILRW

-448 IFYIENGTPIV
+448 IFYIENGTEIE
-459 ITKSDG
+459 IDKDDG
-465 TTEPARSFAGQNI
+465 TTEKKSFGGQNI

-483 DMGVLNSSPLGFKEE
+483 DMGVLNSTPLEFKEE
-498 EPVEIYSADDLDDK
+498 EPIEIYSTDDLDDN
-512 IGRITTTVG
+512 RVTTTVG
-521 AIARNAEDCIYIR
+521 AIAKNTNEDIYIR

-543 QFRYATSIEN
+543 QFRYATSAEN
-553 NYSYNTQ
+553 NYSYDTR
-560 TIEYVNKEMWYI
+560 IIKYVNRDLWYI
-572 KPLEEISP
+572 NPQKELNSAL
-580 VITPG
+580 TPG

-603 AYDTPEIELNI
+603 AYTTPEIKLNI
-614 ENAEGDGNTID
+614 ENVNDDKNNGDTIEA
-625 TQYTLASYILNATG
+625 QYTLASYILNATG
-639 IFSQAQNKTWRSFQW
+639 TFSQEQNKTWRSFQW
-654 ILTNRTLNYSITGDK
+654 ILTNRTLNYSITGEK
-669 QYSGAIEYSF
+669 QYSGAIEYNF
-679 SGLQDSMEYSL
+679 SGLQDLMEYSL
-690 QLIIEDEWGNT
+690 QLIMEDEWGNT
-701 LGVTKYFRIEL
+701 LGVTKYFKIDL
-712 GADAY
+712 GAEAY

-757 PTSLFTPSY
+757 PTSLSTPSY

-849 TAGQVLTSETTGSTT
+849 TAGQVSTSETTGSTT

-906 GGWTLYY
+906 GDWTLYY

-919 FTKYAPLPSSPA
+919 FKGYAPLPNSPA
-931 ISVNGVKNYRDYGVL
+931 IAVNGVKNYRDYGVL
-946 YQEIEVI
+946 YQEMEVI
-953 DTITD
+953 DKRTNE
-958 KDGNSEGKVTHLPL
+958 DGGDEEELTHVPL

-1002 YFDANKFETATRRL
+1002 YFNANQFKDATRRL
-1016 VVELSVPDVYIQSD
+1016 AVELSVPDVYIQTNE
-1030 KGTTVDVDNLYK
+1030 GTTVDAENLYK
-1042 IWVKCW
+1042 MWVRCW
-1048 YENKNSST
+1048 YEKKSGPA
-1056 SEWFK
+1056 SEWVIDDD
-1061 NEDEEQV
+1061 EDQA
-1068 SSEVKFYGEGLND
+1068 SSEVKFYGDDLND
-1081 SPTWL
+1081 SSTWL
-1086 PSDKIPV
+1086 PSNKIPV
-1093 LLFGKIDDDTQEAAD
+1093 LLFGKLDADTQGVAD
-1108 ITAKELHENA
+1108 DLATTLHQNA

-1128 VGTGDKETRILNP
+1128 VGTGDKQTHIINA
-1141 ISYIIDDI
+1141 INYIDN
-1149 DDTEH
+1149 EQN
-1154 SRPAAAPYYNL
+1154 SRPASAPYYNL

-1172 TPVSQSPEGITQGK
+1172 TPVSQTPEGITQGK

-1195 IVNIELDNKNGEA
+1195 IVNIELNSGNDEA
-1208 APFYGVIRFPLREQ
+1208 APFYGVIRFPLRER
-1222 MDQVTGAVATS
+1222 MDQVTGVVATS
-1233 TGQER
+1233 TGEER

-1251 KTQNE
+1251 KTTTGE
-1256 DEGKTDYTA
+1256 YA
-1265 MYVSTKSIAGN
+1265 PMYVSTEPIETN
-1276 TLAEGGVTAP
+1276 TLAEGEVVEP
-1286 TEENENAGNNTSP
+1286 TEENTNAGNNDSP

-1329 VKNVDFNRFFN
+1329 VGEVDFNRFFN
-1340 VQDSACAYKW
+1340 VQDSACVYKW
-1350 NDDALQTVEDGGN
+1350 NDNVLQTVKDAGN
-1363 QHYVFK
+1363 QHYIFK
-1369 NIKELQGDVVWYDT
+1369 DDDELQGDIAWYDT

-1401 SQENNGARAR
+1401 SQQNHGARAR
-1411 INAFGFIFNI
+1411 INALGFIFNI
-1421 IIQDFDPDISMLN
+1421 VVQNIDPDVSAFGYKLTT
-1434 YALAIKPRAYV
+1434 KPRAYV
-1445 YSTSS
+1445 YSTGD
-1450 TNSTEEE
+1450 
-1457 NTNG
+1457 NTDKEGNVNG

>member
-88 PLIIRGSGKDVNQD
+88 PLIIRGSGDVNTD
-102 IFDAIHATATG
+102 IFNAIGATATG
-113 DDAGNKSD
+113 DDAGNRSS

-132 CVNPDNTDN
+132 YNTDG
-141 TENTRAKW
+141 TDGKW
-149 YKVEIGV
+149 YKIDVGV
-156 TTNQSEGAPPTYS
+156 SDTAGTLFTYS
-169 WVANS
+169 WALGS

-194 AQGQK
+194 AQGQGIN
-199 TDTKEET
+199 TTTGT
-206 FEQHPEDSK
+206 FDQQPKDSK

-242 ILSDYFIQLGTYSNG
+242 ILSDYFIQLGTYSDDDG
-257 AFTPNGQRVV
+257 DGDGKFTAKGQRVI

-279 RENYITEGT
+279 RENYITEEMLNGDGT
-288 FNQSTHFQIYK
+288 TENPPATHFQIYK
-299 KTNEA
+299 ETNEEK
-304 QYVRS
+304 YVNS
-309 NRKVGYLSLLTIDR
+309 NRMVNFATTTNIDIQINGEAPTTQFGY
-323 DLSGM
+323 
-328 TIDHK
+328 
-333 DKNKRFHYN
+333 NQ
-342 STSGYYE
+342 TSGYYE
-349 QVYDNATTQEMVD
+349 QVYDATETEYNA
-362 DFNPTVQMYTG
+362 FKPFA
-373 QQMENSPISLIG
+373 SLWG
-385 GGITILFAGYDANK
+385 GGATSVDLTGGGTSILFMGNTTGVSDEDASKGALGTANAY
-399 EQDVNS
+399 
-405 WIDSPLNGIFVFA
+405 NGIFIFA
-418 GKVFD
+418 DKVYD
-423 ENNKQMILRW
+423 NGQMTLRW
-433 QRPAMADSWAEYLDQ
+433 QRPSFADTWAEYIDQ
-448 IFYIENGTPIV
+448 LFYVKGGTY
-459 ITKSDG
+459 G
-465 TTEPARSFAGQNI
+465 GRNI
-478 QCMAD
+478 QSKAS
-483 DMGVLNSSPLGFKEE
+483 DMGTLNSSPLAFTDE
-498 EPVEIYSADDLDDK
+498 EPIEIYSTEDLDDNDYA
-512 IGRITTTVG
+512 IGRVTTTIG
-521 AIARNAEDCIYIR
+521 AIAKNTNEDIYIR

-543 QFRYATSIEN
+543 QFRYATSAEN
-553 NYSYNTQ
+553 NYSYDTQ
-560 TIEYVNKEMWYI
+560 IIKYVNRGLWYI
-572 KPLEEISP
+572 NPQGELKSAL
-580 VITPG
+580 TPG

-603 AYDTPEIELNI
+603 AYTTPEIKLNI
-614 ENAEGDGNTID
+614 ENANDDKNNGDTIG

-639 IFSQAQNKTWRSFQW
+639 TFSQEQNKTWRSFQW
-654 ILTNRTLNYSITGDK
+654 ILTNRTLNYSITGEK
-669 QYSGAIEYSF
+669 QYSGAIEYNF
-679 SGLQDSMEYSL
+679 SGLQDLMEYSL
-690 QLIIEDEWGNT
+690 QLIMEDEWGNT

-849 TAGQVLTSETTGSTT
+849 TAGQVSTSETTGSTT

-884 ETPSDIEEWMRWSPS
+884 ETPSDTEEWMRWNASS
-899 PDAPTVG
+899 DAPTVG

-919 FTKYAPLPSSPA
+919 FKGYAPLPNSPA
-931 ISVNGVKNYRDYGVL
+931 IAVNGVKNYRDYGVL
-946 YQEIEVI
+946 YQEMEVI
-953 DTITD
+953 DKRTNE
-958 KDGNSEGKVTHLPL
+958 DGGDEEKLTHVPL

-1002 YFDANKFETATRRL
+1002 YFNANQFEDATRRL
-1016 VVELSVPDVYIQSD
+1016 AVELSVPDVYIQTNE
-1030 KGTTVDVDNLYK
+1030 GTTVDAENLYK
-1042 IWVKCW
+1042 MWVRCW
-1048 YENKNSST
+1048 YEKKSGPT
-1056 SEWFK
+1056 SEWVIDDD
-1061 NEDEEQV
+1061 EDQA
-1068 SSEVKFYGEGLND
+1068 SSEVKFYGDDLND
-1081 SPTWL
+1081 SSTWL
-1086 PSDKIPV
+1086 PSNKIPV
-1093 LLFGKIDDDTQEAAD
+1093 LLFGKIDGNTQGDADTIA
-1108 ITAKELHENA
+1108 TNLHKNA
-1118 DFYMADIVAN
+1118 DFYLADIVAN
-1128 VGTGDKETRILNP
+1128 VGTSDKQTHIINA
-1141 ISYIIDDI
+1141 INYIDN
-1149 DDTEH
+1149 EQNL
-1154 SRPAAAPYYNL
+1154 RPDSAPYYNL

-1172 TPVSQSPEGITQGK
+1172 TPVSETPEGITQGK

-1195 IVNIELDNKNGEA
+1195 IVNIELNSENGEA
-1208 APFYGVIRFPLREQ
+1208 APFYGVIRFPLRER
-1222 MDQVTGAVATS
+1222 MDQVTGAVTTS

-1251 KTQNE
+1251 KTTTGE
-1256 DEGKTDYTA
+1256 YA
-1265 MYVSTKSIAGN
+1265 PMYVSTEPIETN
-1276 TLAEGGVTAP
+1276 TLAEGEVVEP
-1286 TEENENAGNNTSP
+1286 TEENTNAGNNGSP

-1329 VKNVDFNRFFN
+1329 VETVDFNRFFN
-1340 VQDSACAYKW
+1340 VQDSACVYKW
-1350 NDDALQTVEDGGN
+1350 NDNVLQTVEAAGN
-1363 QHYVFK
+1363 QHYIFK
-1369 NIKELQGDVVWYDT
+1369 DDDDLQGDIVWYDT

-1401 SQENNGARAR
+1401 SQENHGARAR
-1411 INAFGFIFNI
+1411 INALGFIFNI
-1421 IIQDFDPDISMLN
+1421 VVQNIDPDVSAFGYKLTT
-1434 YALAIKPRAYV
+1434 KPRAYV
-1445 YSTSS
+1445 YSTGNN
-1450 TNSTEEE
+1450 TNKEE
-1457 NTNG
+1457 NVDG

>member
-56 FSPVPQRFRVD
+56 FSPVPQRFKVD

-88 PLIIRGSGKDVNQD
+88 PLIIRGSGDVNQD
-102 IFDAIHATATG
+102 ILDAINATATS
-113 DDAGNKSD
+113 DREGNISS

-132 CVNPDNTDN
+132 CVNTDNADN
-141 TENTRAKW
+141 TENTQAKW
-149 YKVEIGV
+149 YKVEI
-156 TTNQSEGAPPTYS
+156 TTSQSEGGLPVYS
-169 WVANS
+169 WAANS

-199 TDTKEET
+199 TDTKEGT
-206 FEQHPEDSK
+206 FDQQPKDAK
-215 WYDMGIAVNQQI
+215 WYDMGIAVNQQV

-242 ILSDYFIQLGTYSNG
+242 ILSDYFIQLGTYNNSK
-257 AFTPNGQRVV
+257 FTPKGQRVI

-279 RENYITEGT
+279 RENYITEEMLNGNDKT
-288 FNQSTHFQIYK
+288 GDPPATHFQIYK
-299 KTNEA
+299 ETNEEK
-304 QYVRS
+304 YVNS
-309 NRKVGYLSLLTIDR
+309 NRMVNFATTTNIDIQINGEVPTTKFGY
-323 DLSGM
+323 
-328 TIDHK
+328 
-333 DKNKRFHYN
+333 NQ
-342 STSGYYE
+342 TSGYYE
-349 QVYDNATTQEMVD
+349 QVYNATETEYNA
-362 DFNPTVQMYTG
+362 FKPFA
-373 QQMENSPISLIG
+373 SLWG
-385 GGITILFAGYDANK
+385 GGATSVDLTGGGTSILFMGNTTEASEEVLGAASAY
-399 EQDVNS
+399 
-405 WIDSPLNGIFVFA
+405 NGIFIFA
-418 GKVFD
+418 DKVY
-423 ENNKQMILRW
+423 NNGQMTLRW
-433 QRPAMADSWAEYLDQ
+433 QRPSFADSWAEYIDQ
-448 IFYIENGTPIV
+448 LFYVKGGTY
-459 ITKSDG
+459 G
-465 TTEPARSFAGQNI
+465 GQNI
-478 QCMAD
+478 QSKAS
-483 DMGVLNSSPLGFKEE
+483 DMGTLNSSPLAFTYE
-498 EPVEIYSADDLDDK
+498 EPIEIYSDEDLDDEQDNPQDK

-543 QFRYATSIEN
+543 QFRYVTSIEN
-553 NYSYNTQ
+553 NYSYKTQ
-560 TIEYVNKEMWYI
+560 IIEYVNKEMWYI
-572 KPLEEISP
+572 NPLEEISP
-580 VITPG
+580 IITPG

-603 AYDTPEIELNI
+603 AYTTPEIELNI
-614 ENAEGDGNTID
+614 KNANDDKNNGDTIN

-639 IFSQAQNKTWRSFQW
+639 TFSQEQNKTWRSFQW
-654 ILTNRTLNYSITGDK
+654 ILTNRTLNYSITGEK
-669 QYSGAIEYSF
+669 QYSGAIEYNF
-679 SGLQDSMEYSL
+679 SGLQDLMEYSL
-690 QLIIEDEWGNT
+690 QLIMEDEWGNT

-849 TAGQVLTSETTGSTT
+849 TAGQVSTSETTGSTT

-872 TTKIVSLYAQPP
+872 TTKIVSLYAKPP
-884 ETPSDIEEWMRWSPS
+884 ATPAETEEWMRWNASS
-899 PDAPTVG
+899 DAPTVG
-906 GGWTLYY
+906 GDWTLYY

-919 FTKYAPLPSSPA
+919 FKGYTPLPNSPA
-931 ISVNGVKNYRDYGVL
+931 IAVNGVKNYRDYGVL
-946 YQEIEVI
+946 YQEMEVI
-953 DTITD
+953 DKRTNE
-958 KDGNSEGKVTHLPL
+958 DGGDEEELTHVPL

-1002 YFDANKFETATRRL
+1002 YFNANQFEDATRRL
-1016 VVELSVPDVYIQSD
+1016 AVELSVPDVYIQTNE
-1030 KGTTVDVDNLYK
+1030 GTTVDAENLYK
-1042 IWVKCW
+1042 MWVRCW
-1048 YENKNSST
+1048 YENKSGPT
-1056 SEWFK
+1056 GEWIID
-1061 NEDEEQV
+1061 NDEEQV
-1068 SSEVKFYGEGLND
+1068 SSEVKFYGDDLDD
-1081 SPTWL
+1081 SSTWL
-1086 PSDKIPV
+1086 PSNKIPV
-1093 LLFGKIDDDTQEAAD
+1093 LLFGKIDGDTQGAAD
-1108 ITAKELHENA
+1108 TTATNLHKNA
-1118 DFYMADIVAN
+1118 DFYLADIVAN
-1128 VGTGDKETRILNP
+1128 VGTSDKQTHIINA
-1141 ISYIIDDI
+1141 INYIDN
-1149 DDTEH
+1149 EQN
-1154 SRPAAAPYYNL
+1154 SRPDSAPYYNL

-1172 TPVSQSPEGITQGK
+1172 TPVSESPEGITQGK

-1195 IVNIELDNKNGEA
+1195 IVNIELNSENGEA
-1208 APFYGVIRFPLREQ
+1208 APFYGVIRFPLRER
-1222 MDQVTGAVATS
+1222 MDQVTGGVTTS

-1251 KTQNE
+1251 KTTTGE
-1256 DEGKTDYTA
+1256 YA
-1265 MYVSTKSIAGN
+1265 PMYVSTEPIETN
-1276 TLAEGGVTAP
+1276 TLAEGEVVEP
-1286 TEENENAGNNTSP
+1286 TEENTNAGNNDSP

-1329 VKNVDFNRFFN
+1329 VETVDFNRFFN
-1340 VQDSACAYKW
+1340 VQDSACVYKW
-1350 NDDALQTVEDGGN
+1350 DDNVLQTVKKAGN
-1363 QHYVFK
+1363 QHYIFK
-1369 NIKELQGDVVWYDT
+1369 NDDEIQGDIVWYDT

-1395 VASTVA
+1395 VASTIA
-1401 SQENNGARAR
+1401 SQENHGARAR
-1411 INAFGFIFNI
+1411 INALGFIFNI
-1421 IIQDFDPDISMLN
+1421 VVQNIDPDVSAFGYKLTT
-1434 YALAIKPRAYV
+1434 KPRAYV
-1445 YSTSS
+1445 YSTDNN
-1450 TNSTEEE
+1450 TNKEE
-1457 NTNG
+1457 NVDG

>member
-56 FSPVPQRFRVD
+56 FSPVPQGFVVD
-67 CIDTNATYYTNTG
+67 CVDTNATYYTNTG

-88 PLIIRGSGKDVNQD
+88 PLIIRGSGDVNTD
-102 IFDAIHATATG
+102 IFNAISATATG
-113 DDAGNKSD
+113 NSSKKEPSS
-121 LSLAQCANIIY
+121 LSEAQCSNIIY
-132 CVNPDNTDN
+132 YNTDG
-141 TENTRAKW
+141 KW
-149 YKVEIGV
+149 YKIDVGV
-156 TTNQSEGAPPTYS
+156 SDTAGTLFTYS
-169 WVANS
+169 WALGS

-199 TDTKEET
+199 TDTKEGT
-206 FEQHPEDSK
+206 FDQQPKDPK
-215 WYDMGIAVNQQI
+215 WYDMGIAVNQQV

-257 AFTPNGQRVV
+257 AFTPKGQRVV

-349 QVYDNATTQEMVD
+349 QIYDDATQEEVD

-399 EQDVNS
+399 EQGVNS

-465 TTEPARSFAGQNI
+465 TTEPARSFAEQNI

-483 DMGVLNSSPLGFKEE
+483 DMGVLDSSPLGFKEE
-498 EPVEIYSADDLDDK
+498 EPVEIYLADDLDDK
-512 IGRITTTVG
+512 QDNPQDKIGRTTTTIG
-521 AIARNAEDCIYIR
+521 AIAKNTDTYIYIR

-543 QFRYATSIEN
+543 QFRYATSTDN
-553 NYSYNTQ
+553 NYSYNTK
-560 TIEYVNKEMWYI
+560 TIGYVNKELWYI
-572 KPLEEISP
+572 NPPDKETIDP
-580 VITPG
+580 VLTPG

-614 ENAEGDGNTID
+614 ENVNDDNNNGDSTSD
-625 TQYTLASYILNATG
+625 QYTLTSYILNATG
-639 IFSQAQNKTWRSFQW
+639 TFSQKQNKTWRSFQW
-654 ILTNRTLNYSITGDK
+654 ILTNRTLNYSITGEK
-669 QYSGAIEYSF
+669 QYSGAIEYNF
-679 SGLQDSMEYSL
+679 SGLQDLMEYSL
-690 QLIIEDEWGNT
+690 QLIMEDEWGNT
-701 LGVTKYFRIEL
+701 LGVTKYFKIDL
-712 GADAY
+712 GAEAY

-740 GYILPDPF
+740 GYVIPEPF
-748 SKTDLQPSS
+748 SETDLVSQ
-757 PTSLFTPSY
+757 PSY
-766 QGLTYYLY
+766 QGLSYPRLSEKPPY
-774 DIDNKDD
+774 DD
-781 YYLSIGDS
+781 YYLSIADS
-789 TAWYDQYRANL
+789 QAWYDQYRANL
-800 RLGEDGVPV
+800 RLGENGIPV
-809 TEKDIKG
+809 TEKDVKG
-816 TALYIPLS
+816 MSLYIPLS

-829 DSGER
+829 DSGEQ
-834 LTGYIEVAVADDDSE
+834 LTGYIEVVVVDDDSE
-849 TAGQVLTSETTGSTT
+849 TAGTATETGN
-864 GTESNKNT
+864 NKNK

-884 ETPSDIEEWMRWSPS
+884 ATPAETEEWMRWNIVRDEETGEEIP
-899 PDAPTVG
+899 G

-919 FTKYAPLPSSPA
+919 FKGYTPLSNSPA
-931 ISVNGVKNYRDYGVL
+931 IAVSGVKNYRDYGVL
-946 YQEIEVI
+946 YRHIEAV
-953 DTITD
+953 DTINSD
-958 KDGNSEGKVTHLPL
+958 EDGNTEDDSRFIPL

-1002 YFDANKFETATRRL
+1002 YFNANQFKDATRRL
-1016 VVELSVPDVYIQSD
+1016 AVELSVPDVYIQTNE
-1030 KGTTVDVDNLYK
+1030 GTTVDAENLYK
-1042 IWVKCW
+1042 IWVRCW
-1048 YENKNSST
+1048 YENKSGPT
-1056 SEWFK
+1056 GEWVID
-1061 NEDEEQV
+1061 DEEDRA
-1068 SSEVKFYGEGLND
+1068 SSEVKFYGDDLND
-1081 SPTWL
+1081 SSTWL
-1086 PSDKIPV
+1086 PSNKIPV
-1093 LLFGKIDDDTQEAAD
+1093 LLFGKIDADTQDAAND
-1108 ITAKELHENA
+1108 LADELYKNA
-1118 DFYMADIVAN
+1118 DFYLADIVAN
-1128 VGTGDKETRILNP
+1128 VGTGDKQTHIINA
-1141 ISYIIDDI
+1141 INYIDN
-1149 DDTEH
+1149 EQN
-1154 SRPAAAPYYNL
+1154 SRPASAPYYNL

-1195 IVNIELDNKNGEA
+1195 IVNIELNSGNGEA
-1208 APFYGVIRFPLREQ
+1208 APFYGVIRFPLRER
-1222 MDQVTGAVATS
+1222 MDQVTGVVDTS

-1251 KTQNE
+1251 KTTTGE
-1256 DEGKTDYTA
+1256 YA
-1265 MYVSTKSIAGN
+1265 SMYVSTKPIETN
-1276 TLAEGGVTAP
+1276 ILAEGEVAEP
-1286 TEENENAGNNTSP
+1286 TEENANAGNNGSP

-1329 VKNVDFNRFFN
+1329 VEGVDFNRFFN

-1350 NDDALQTVEDGGN
+1350 EDNALQTVEDAGN
-1363 QHYVFK
+1363 QHYIFK
-1369 NIKELQGDVVWYDT
+1369 FKEDDEIQGDIVWYDT

-1395 VASTVA
+1395 VASTIA
-1401 SQENNGARAR
+1401 SQQKHSARAR
-1411 INAFGFIFNI
+1411 INALGFIFNI
-1421 IIQDFDPDISMLN
+1421 VVQNIDPDFS
-1434 YALAIKPRAYV
+1434 ALGYKLTTKPRAYV
-1445 YSTSS
+1445 YSTGNN
-1450 TNSTEEE
+1450 TNKEE
-1457 NTNG
+1457 NVDG